1 MECIIIA
8 YENNRELLGS
18 NNATI
23 VRGAKNMVKVN
34 NALKSFNPSKNT
46 DEIRIYSYTNIYN
59 DETYNLIKT
68 ISIK

>member
-1 MECIIIA
+1 MEYIIIA
-8 YENNRELLGS
+8 YKNNSELLGS
-18 NNATI
+18 NNTTI
-23 VRGAKNMVKVN
+23 VRSAKSMVKVN

-59 DETYNLIKT
+59 DETYKLVKT